1 MDGLTSE
8 KVEVRGKTIH
18 VLKSGHGQQVEN
30 QDMNTFDFPLPR
42 LFYFSLVLLAQQLPT
57 GWLR

>member
-18 VLKSGHGQQVEN
+18 VLRSGHGQQVEN
-30 QDMNTFDFPLPR
+30 QDMNTFDFSPR
-42 LFYFSLVLLAQQLPT
+42 LFCFSLVLLAQQLPT

>member
-8 KVEVRGKTIH
+8 KVEVRSKTIH
-18 VLKSGHGQQVEN
+18 VLRSGHGQQVEN
-30 QDMNTFDFPLPR
+30 QDMNTFDFPPR

>member
-18 VLKSGHGQQVEN
+18 VLRSGHGQKVEN
-30 QDMNTFDFPLPR
+30 QDMNTFDFPPR